1 MKQQSNDGLFKSV
14 QKWRDG
20 EMKGL
25 AVFER
30 TRWRHEEIGMEK
42 QIKGWT
48 KGGLMKRY
56 KDGVMSDVM

>member
-30 TRWRHEEIGMEK
+30 TRWRHEEIGME
-42 QIKGWT
+42 GWRNR
-48 KGGLMKRY
+48 L
-56 KDGVMSDVM
+56 KDGQRVD